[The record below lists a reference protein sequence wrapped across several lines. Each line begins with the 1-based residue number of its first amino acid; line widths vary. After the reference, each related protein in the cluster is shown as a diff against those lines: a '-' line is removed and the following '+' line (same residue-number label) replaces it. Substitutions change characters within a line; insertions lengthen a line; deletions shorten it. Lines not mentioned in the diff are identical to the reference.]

1 MKAIKS
7 KLKKATATHTGR
19 IIIFSILILIIAA
32 VAGGLWY
39 WNTYKKSII
48 KNKLENAINEKS
60 KGLYKIKYD
69 SLELDEIGGSLS
81 VSNMNISYDSIRYT
95 ELEAAGNA
103 PAVLMSIHIPQINV
117 TGVKTPRALIDNE
130 IVGRKLEIKNPVIN
144 IIYTN
149 SGKDSARAA
158 PSKEVYEQVLGNL
171 DLIQADTVII
181 SGAQITTTS
190 LRTTKKSIQIQ
201 DVSITLLDVKVDST
215 SSTDTSRIL
224 FSKQISISC
233 GKLAWSSVNKLYDYS
248 ADSISINSL
257 SRDLR
262 IKSFRLAPTLNEEAF
277 VKALPAQ
284 DDRFDFLINNIQLK
298 NINLQALFD
307 QNILADSMLIST
319 ANFKIYRD
327 LAITRDTKNRVGAY
341 PQQTMQNIPIAFRI
355 GKIILSNGFVEYKE
369 KNQRTRQ
376 AGKVQFY
383 KVYTAISNFTNDTTA
398 IAGNNIMTADISSS
412 FMNMTPLKVNWLFYL
427 RHPNGRFN
435 VKGSLGALDLTQLNR
450 ITEPMGPVTIKKGKI
465 NGLDFNLQGNDY
477 SMDGTVK
484 LLYEDLKITMLEKD
498 EETKELDKK
507 VLKSFIANIFIKN
520 SNPKKNEEPRVAQ
533 VHFDRDTNRSIFQLS
548 WKTLFKGLKET
559 AGIKK

>member
-190 LRTTKKSIQIQ
+190 LRTTKKKHS
-201 DVSITLLDVKVDST
+201 
-215 SSTDTSRIL
+215 DTG
-224 FSKQISISC
+224 C
-233 GKLAWSSVNKLYDYS
+233 LYYFTGC
-248 ADSISINSL
+248 
-257 SRDLR
+257 
-262 IKSFRLAPTLNEEAF
+262 KSG
-277 VKALPAQ
+277 Q
-284 DDRFDFLINNIQLK
+284 
-298 NINLQALFD
+298 
-307 QNILADSMLIST
+307 
-319 ANFKIYRD
+319 Y
-327 LAITRDTKNRVGAY
+327 
-341 PQQTMQNIPIAFRI
+341 QQH
-355 GKIILSNGFVEYKE
+355 GYKPH
-369 KNQRTRQ
+369 T
-376 AGKVQFY
+376 F
-383 KVYTAISNFTNDTTA
+383 F
-398 IAGNNIMTADISSS
+398 
-412 FMNMTPLKVNWLFYL
+412 
-427 RHPNGRFN
+427 
-435 VKGSLGALDLTQLNR
+435 
-450 ITEPMGPVTIKKGKI
+450 
-465 NGLDFNLQGNDY
+465 
-477 SMDGTVK
+477 
-484 LLYEDLKITMLEKD
+484 
-498 EETKELDKK
+498 
-507 VLKSFIANIFIKN
+507 
-520 SNPKKNEEPRVAQ
+520 
-533 VHFDRDTNRSIFQLS
+533 
-548 WKTLFKGLKET
+548 
-559 AGIKK
+559 